1 MLELTPLAWIV
12 VAFSALLVGFSKM
25 ALPGAVGI
33 LVVPLVATVMDPQVS
48 VGFLLGVLCLA
59 DVMAAFFWRHH
70 VEWTKLL
77 RLMPA
82 AFVGIFVGY
91 LCHRQMR
98 VSDSQ
103 AMLMP
108 IIGVLVLILLAI
120 TAWRNSRGDQ
130 QAQIP
135 TTWYFAAAMG
145 FLAGVTSMLTNAA
158 GPIMIIYL
166 LAMRVDKKEL
176 LGTIAWYF
184 FIMNLVKVPFLMNAG
199 IVNRQTLLTDL
210 VLLPVIIVGGA
221 LGVALAG
228 RIPTKTF
235 RWVISVVAA
244 AACMVLIC
252 KGIMS

>member
-12 VAFSALLVGFSKM
+12 VAFSALLVGFSKT

-70 VEWTKLL
+70 VEWSKLL

-91 LCHRQMR
+91 LCHRQIR

-103 AMLMP
+103 PVLMP
-108 IIGVLVLILLAI
+108 ILGGLVLILLAI
-120 TAWRNSRGDQ
+120 TAWRNSKLGQ

-158 GPIMIIYL
+158 GSIMIIYL
-166 LAMRVDKKEL
+166 LAMRVDTKEF

-184 FIMNLVKVPFLMNAG
+184 FIMNLLKVPFLMNAG
-199 IVNRQTLLTDL
+199 IMNRQTWLTDL
-210 VLLPVIIVGGA
+210 VLLPVIIVGGI
-221 LGVALAG
+221 LGVAMAG
-228 RIPTKTF
+228 RIPTNTF
-235 RWVISVVAA
+235 RRIISVVAA
-244 AACMVLIC
+244 VACIVLIF